1 MRIDSSSIDLQSL
14 IELRPREALGLRFTL
29 KGLGCSRT
37 ALSRQAS
44 PVAQL
49 KGNIP
54 SMRHLSL
61 YPIIRCC
68 KERTLHAWPYLSCL
82 GKLRTKRSTCYAK
95 AASPEKVCDPETFLK
110 DSAVGT

>member
-1 MRIDSSSIDLQSL
+1 MRIDSSGIDLQSL
-14 IELRPREALGLRFTL
+14 VELRSREALGLRLAL

-61 YPIIRCC
+61 HPIVRCC
-68 KERTLHAWPYLSCL
+68 KEGASHA
-82 GKLRTKRSTCYAK
+82 
-95 AASPEKVCDPETFLK
+95 
-110 DSAVGT
+110 